1 MEYFRLDPTPRSSVT
16 SPATKKVLG
25 QVIKKVNKVK
35 IPEPSD
41 RRGQMKGPDPTV
53 NPKKVNPIVMR
64 PPILNLDGANTDPT
78 TTVIGPTGPTDPVE
92 QNLSQV
98 SILETDV
105 LNPVQCTYC
114 LQRLLNPRALVFHIQ
129 DWHQTSPHRRPE
141 TPLSPEDSSG
151 EIIEIEEA
159 EKAVDPNISKDDHE
173 VEVVEAEG
181 NMEADV
187 DHEMGRVLA
196 PTDTKFRELP
206 RIISEREE
214 FLKNVKYIKDKRGKE
229 KRQKEELLS

>member
-1 MEYFRLDPTPRSSVT
+1 MGKTQILPPQSLVPR
-16 SPATKKVLG
+16 
-25 QVIKKVNKVK
+25 
-35 IPEPSD
+35 
-41 RRGQMKGPDPTV
+41 
-53 NPKKVNPIVMR
+53 
-64 PPILNLDGANTDPT
+64 
-78 TTVIGPTGPTDPVE
+78 DPVE

-114 LQRLLNPRALVFHIQ
+114 LQRLLNPRALVFHIK
-129 DWHQTSPHRRPE
+129 DWHQTLPHRRPE

-181 NMEADV
+181 NVEADV

-196 PTDTKFRELP
+196 PTDIKFRELP

-214 FLKNVKYIKDKRGKE
+214 FLKNVTPQI
-229 KRQKEELLS
+229 ELVLTG